1 MQHTKRKQTMKGIIK
16 FFCLSLLL
24 QLSSAMMTY
33 AQSINF
39 KDYFPPKGYRSGMT
53 VLNATGAGCQFTFK
67 KGEKS
72 KSGPVYYN
80 GVSFYRDNILII
92 DSDKKIASLTFH
104 FLEKGKDVKPTNE
117 TCTVNVGTFDTV
129 LQEWTGKSNHIVL
142 TFVPP
147 SKKKFTLER
156 VDVTFET
163 ENSNEKEDKNIVATS
178 IASFKKIEK
187 DTLITLKIQRA
198 TVLYQYGNEMFIQ
211 DKSGGICITVADS
224 VSFKKGDIIR
234 GHISGKHK
242 EIQQTPYISD
252 IKSLSLRTIG
262 EEPLQ
267 PQAVN
272 AEQLKDHL
280 CEYVTTTCVQ
290 DSAHISIKDKFAVG
304 CSVYS
309 GAHADCS
316 GIVVRDNEN
325 LLLYPVEP
333 KAIKLTFADD
343 KENLFG
349 DAIGVDVTIRRT
361 LKANQLNTLTLPC
374 NLSQSQVIEVFGTE
388 AVVAKYVNTDKETLT
403 FQKETTGIKASTPY
417 LVMPS
422 KDVEEIVLTNV
433 NLSEPKKTMRTATA
447 FIGILQP
454 VALPEACCYLSNGTI
469 QSGYQGARIK
479 AFRAYFSKQAN
490 AEHKNIRIENIATA
504 VIATTINTNADNQ
517 PVYSISG
524 YRMPT
529 GKHLPKGVYI
539 IGDKKVVIR

>member
-1 MQHTKRKQTMKGIIK
+1 MKGIMK

-24 QLSSAMMTY
+24 HLSSVMMMY
-33 AQSINF
+33 AGSVNF
-39 KDYFPPKGYRSGMT
+39 KEYFPPRGYHKGIT
-53 VLNATGAGCQFTFK
+53 VKNAKGAGCTFK
-67 KGEKS
+67 FEKGKNKRTEPAYYDGVRFY
-72 KSGPVYYN
+72 SGNRLV
-80 GVSFYRDNILII
+80 I
-92 DSDKKIASLTFH
+92 DSEKEIISITFH
-104 FLEKGKDVKPTNE
+104 FLHKGQDVKPTEE

-129 LQEWTGKSNHIVL
+129 LQEWTGKSNHVVL
-142 TFVPP
+142 TFIPP

-211 DKSGGICITVADS
+211 DKSGAICITVADS
-224 VSFKKGDIIR
+224 VSFRKGDIIR

-242 EIQQTPYISD
+242 EIRQTPYISD
-252 IKSLSLRTIG
+252 VKSLSLRTIG

-267 PQAVN
+267 PQVVN

-290 DSAHISIKDKFAVG
+290 DSAHISIKDKFAVR

-349 DAIGVDVTIRRT
+349 DASGVDVTIHRT

-454 VALPEACCYLSNGTI
+454 VVLPEACCYLSNGTI

-517 PVYSISG
+517 SVYSISG